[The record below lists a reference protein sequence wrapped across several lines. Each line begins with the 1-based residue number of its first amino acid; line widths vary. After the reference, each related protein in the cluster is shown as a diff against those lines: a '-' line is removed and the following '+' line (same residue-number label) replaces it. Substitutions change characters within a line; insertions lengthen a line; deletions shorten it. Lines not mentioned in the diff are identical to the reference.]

1 MGDDYDNWRITLPH
15 IESAKFAA
23 ALASHRDALFAQ
35 WTRDHDGRQP
45 DDDERRGQVPDNEA
59 PVPTNLD
66 AFLRLI
72 EHGWDTEATARPHGQ
87 HTTVVVHLDLAT
99 KIANLHLGP
108 LLPDADRQYLTCDAT
123 CEVWFHRDGTLIG
136 AGHRTR
142 TINRRLHRA
151 LEHRDHTCVV
161 PGCAATC
168 SLHAHH
174 LIHWDN
180 GGPTELWN
188 LVLVCPYH
196 HRLHHRG
203 VITITGPADRLKVT
217 DAEGEELFGGSLAH
231 PPQNPPPAVARYPG
245 PTGERANWW
254 WYNPLPTPSTTEH
267 PAAGWRCVQ
276 PNRVGIRP
284 LVSRPGGRYRATPAN
299 RPDCPATSAR
309 QRASNDSRVLAGDR
323 DDLSGQITRVVAG
336 QERNGG
342 RDLPRFGSPAEC
354 LTAGQPVQQ
363 VGQATFSRN
372 L

>member
-1 MGDDYDNWRITLPH
+1 MSSNGASTSVYTPPGNRRDERLRVLFDELSELCGQRNAVKLEPRPDTDPKPGPRPGIHKTGGDDYDNWRITLPH

-142 TINRRLHRA
+142 TINRRLRRA

-168 SLHAHH
+168 GLHAHH

-254 WYNPLPTPSTTEH
+254 WYNPF
-267 PAAGWRCVQ
+267 Q
-276 PNRVGIRP
+276 P
-284 LVSRPGGRYRATPAN
+284 
-299 RPDCPATSAR
+299 
-309 QRASNDSRVLAGDR
+309 
-323 DDLSGQITRVVAG
+323 
-336 QERNGG
+336 
-342 RDLPRFGSPAEC
+342 
-354 LTAGQPVQQ
+354 
-363 VGQATFSRN
+363 QAPPN
-372 L
+372 IN